1 MPKVKVPTSEFNIA
15 ELEEADY
22 NESDDFESYDGE
34 LPPSDTV
41 LTGYIK
47 SMWWTMTGSNKRMFK
62 ILFVAADNEED
73 EAEFDGLPIWDNP
86 FFSPDG
92 KFRWKPFIDNFG
104 VTLTDIQKKLYLE
117 PEENDHPRF
126 GSVVERVG
134 TLVPGGD
141 TAWARVLTKIGFDQ
155 EGNRRVEIKKWLPL
169 EDEDEIV
176 DEEEPEDEE
185 EPPED
190 PEDYDDSDDSDEEEE
205 DEDYEE
211 EDEEEDEE
219 EEEPE
224 PPKRGRRPAPAAAKA
239 AAKPGASPGASAKAR
254 AAKTA
259 PARGGR
265 AAAAPARGA
274 KPAATRGTRTT
285 TTKPASA
292 TRGRRTAQPP
302 QKEPPF

>member
-190 PEDYDDSDDSDEEEE
+190 PEDYDDSDEEEE

>member
-169 EDEDEIV
+169 EDEDEVI
-176 DEEEPEDEE
+176 DEEQPEDEE

-190 PEDYDDSDDSDEEEE
+190 PEDYDDSDEEEE
-205 DEDYEE
+205 DEDYEEE

>member
-104 VTLTDIQKKLYLE
+104 VTLKDIQTKLYLE

-169 EDEDEIV
+169 EDEDEVI
-176 DEEEPEDEE
+176 DEEQPEDEE

-190 PEDYDDSDDSDEEEE
+190 PEDYDDSDEEEE
-205 DEDYEE
+205 DEDYEEE

>member
-104 VTLTDIQKKLYLE
+104 VTLKDIQTKLYLE

-190 PEDYDDSDDSDEEEE
+190 PEDYDDSDEEEE

>member
-190 PEDYDDSDDSDEEEE
+190 PEDYDDSDEEEE

-211 EDEEEDEE
+211 EDEQEDEE

>member
-190 PEDYDDSDDSDEEEE
+190 PEDYDDSDEEEE
-205 DEDYEE
+205 DEDYEEE